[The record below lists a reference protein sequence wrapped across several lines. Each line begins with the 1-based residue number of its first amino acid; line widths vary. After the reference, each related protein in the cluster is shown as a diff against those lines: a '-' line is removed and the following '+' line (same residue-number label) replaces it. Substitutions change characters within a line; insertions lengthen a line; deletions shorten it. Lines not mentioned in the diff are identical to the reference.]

1 MRKSILW
8 QNTAMI
14 TVSFI
19 AGVAFFQLF
28 SLDQA
33 TKVIQI
39 LDRRLLFESTPT
51 LLQSIIPIAIFISIV
66 LLFATHP
73 YFFSLAKVGIA
84 IKTCFFGFSSVYL
97 LAQKNE
103 LLAYGLWW
111 FPFQFLYIV
120 MLVVFCEYLVAT
132 HKASKKKERFS
143 IRETAIL
150 LLFFGVIFFLEIVVI
165 SYVLK

>member
-1 MRKSILW
+1 MRKSTLW

-14 TVSFI
+14 AVSFI

-28 SLDQA
+28 SLEQA
-33 TKVIQI
+33 TQVINIMDKRI
-39 LDRRLLFESTPT
+39 LLEKTPT
-51 LLQSIIPIAIFISIV
+51 IWQSMLPLAITVSIV

-73 YFFSLAKVGIA
+73 YFFGLAKIAIA

-103 LLAYGLWW
+103 LLAYGIWW

-120 MLVVFCEYLVAT
+120 VLVLLCEFI
-132 HKASKKKERFS
+132 ASAPKFAKNKERSSLRISVTFF
-143 IRETAIL
+143 IL
-150 LLFFGVIFFLEIVVI
+150 ISLIFFVEIVVI
-165 SYVLK
+165 SYVFK

>member
-28 SLDQA
+28 SLSQA
-33 TKVIQI
+33 TEVIQL
-39 LDRRLLFESTPT
+39 LDRRLLLESEPT
-51 LLQSIIPIAIFISIV
+51 LIQSIIPIAIFIGIV

-73 YFFSLAKVGIA
+73 YFFGIAKVGIA

-103 LLAYGLWW
+103 LLAYGVWW

-132 HKASKKKERFS
+132 HKATRKRERFS
-143 IRETAIL
+143 LKESGML
-150 LLFFGVIFFLEIVVI
+150 MLFMGVIFFLETVVI
-165 SYVLK
+165 SYVFK